1 MGIAQL
7 AKEGEIEK
15 PFRVRIFLLLAL
27 LIRDFY
33 LLWELI
39 GVALINPVSPEE
51 SEVDGDI
58 SMKKPRLSGRM
69 HKF

>member
-1 MGIAQL
+1 M
-7 AKEGEIEK
+7 AKEGEIERS
-15 PFRVRIFLLLAL
+15 FRVRIFLLLAL
-27 LIRDFY
+27 QILDFC

-69 HKF
+69 RKF